1 MSENRNPQEIIAE
14 LERQLG
20 KSDKII
26 RSLKDRVKRSVRSAG
41 SSFSLFE
48 NNILLAE
55 AVKKKTEELEA
66 AKAQAES
73 SSRAKSEFLAN
84 MSHEIRTPMNG
95 ILGMNS
101 LLLKTELTVE
111 QLQCVEVVQ
120 NSADALLNLINDIL
134 DFSKIEAG
142 KIELEMLDF
151 DLHDLMSEIRELLD
165 FRIKDKDLTF
175 EIVLKP
181 DVASSCHGD
190 PFRLRQIL
198 LNLATNALKFT
209 DRGKVAIEC
218 SLLQTTTD
226 LQHVRF
232 EVRDTGIGISE
243 EQRLKLFQSF
253 SQADASTTRKYGG
266 TGLGL
271 AISQQLVKL
280 MGGEIGVTSEPGEG
294 SIFWFT
300 VDLGHAKNSISKDKN
315 EVKMSGTLDA
325 NVLLVEDNR
334 INQLVARKMLD
345 NLNCQVDC
353 AANGLEAITAT
364 SSIQYDVILMDCQ
377 MPEMDGYTATEEI
390 RKLEKESGT
399 RIPII
404 ALTAN
409 AMKGDRERCLA
420 CGMDDFITKPINI
433 DTLRQT
439 LHKWLDTPEPD
450 QEESGN
456 PSEMLIS

>member
-165 FRIKDKDLTF
+165 FRIKDKDLRPY
-175 EIVLKP
+175 V
-181 DVASSCHGD
+181 G
-190 PFRLRQIL
+190 
-198 LNLATNALKFT
+198 
-209 DRGKVAIEC
+209 
-218 SLLQTTTD
+218 
-226 LQHVRF
+226 
-232 EVRDTGIGISE
+232 
-243 EQRLKLFQSF
+243 
-253 SQADASTTRKYGG
+253 
-266 TGLGL
+266 
-271 AISQQLVKL
+271 
-280 MGGEIGVTSEPGEG
+280 
-294 SIFWFT
+294 
-300 VDLGHAKNSISKDKN
+300 
-315 EVKMSGTLDA
+315 
-325 NVLLVEDNR
+325 
-334 INQLVARKMLD
+334 
-345 NLNCQVDC
+345 
-353 AANGLEAITAT
+353 
-364 SSIQYDVILMDCQ
+364 
-377 MPEMDGYTATEEI
+377 
-390 RKLEKESGT
+390 
-399 RIPII
+399 
-404 ALTAN
+404 
-409 AMKGDRERCLA
+409 
-420 CGMDDFITKPINI
+420 
-433 DTLRQT
+433 
-439 LHKWLDTPEPD
+439 
-450 QEESGN
+450 
-456 PSEMLIS
+456 